1 MSKTAAI
8 SATITLFVII
18 GTFTCIGGVIYLAKH
33 YALAENI
40 LGWSLAA
47 FAVFTVWIN
56 LYNEAKIQENATGW
70 ESIGG

>member
-47 FAVFTVWIN
+47 FAVFTV
-56 LYNEAKIQENATGW
+56 
-70 ESIGG
+70 